1 MKESHVI
8 EILHAVEMVVLQQT
22 KDGSFNILGKNPS
35 WFQSCCSAKLKSG
48 QGYYPAKEFPYLK
61 NFLKDSKTFHKTKSG
76 DTLKRKSGW
85 WTEIGEN
92 DKTHYLQATAS
103 CINNINYLIIEHA
116 TPSTEIFG
124 LLQKYRESILQFE
137 YNKDMQDEVTTTT
150 DIATDLSLE
159 DNLTGLHNQRAFV
172 LLADQQKKMARR
184 KKVATLFMMLDI
196 GNLGEI
202 ISKYGAKEGT
212 LAIKITA
219 KILKRTFRK
228 TDVIAKFENGI
239 FAILALEIAQHAAK
253 IMIDRLKERL
263 DKYNKT
269 SFKTYDIAISCGIV
283 KYDYNH
289 PAAIK
294 ELIQIA
300 GFRLNENKIA
310 GKII

>member
-8 EILHAVEMVVLQQT
+8 EILHAVDMVVLQQT
-22 KDGSFNILGKNPS
+22 ENGSFNILGNNPS

-48 QGYYPAKEFPYLK
+48 QGCYPAKEFPYLK
-61 NFLKDSKTFHKTKSG
+61 HFLKDSKTFNKTKSG
-76 DTLKRKSGW
+76 DVINRKSGW
-85 WTEIGEN
+85 WTEVGKN

-103 CINNINYLIIEHA
+103 CINNINCLIIEHA

-137 YNKDMQDEVTTTT
+137 YNKDMQNEVTTTT
-150 DIATDLSLE
+150 DIVTDLSFE

-184 KKVATLFMMLDI
+184 KKVATLFIMLDI

-202 ISKYGAKEGT
+202 ISKYGEKEST

-228 TDVIAKFENGI
+228 TDVIAKFENSV
-239 FAILALEIAQHAAK
+239 FAILALEIAQNAEKVIAG
-253 IMIDRLKERL
+253 RLKKSL
-263 DKYNKT
+263 AKYNKT
-269 SFKTYDIAISCGIV
+269 SFKTYDISISCGIV

-300 GFRLNENKIA
+300 GFRLNENKMA
-310 GKII
+310 GKTI